1 MTDFDRVK
9 ELLLHLGVGGSY
21 YETKNALG
29 TAFKIIRCREGEE
42 KVTGYPE
49 FYMEYVFDKNGAFIE
64 INIGED

>member
-9 ELLLHLGVGGSY
+9 ELLLYLGVGSSY
-21 YETKNALG
+21 YETKNVLG
-29 TAFKIIRCREGEE
+29 GPLKIIRCREGEE

-49 FYMEYVFDKNGAFIE
+49 FYMEYNFDENGTFIG